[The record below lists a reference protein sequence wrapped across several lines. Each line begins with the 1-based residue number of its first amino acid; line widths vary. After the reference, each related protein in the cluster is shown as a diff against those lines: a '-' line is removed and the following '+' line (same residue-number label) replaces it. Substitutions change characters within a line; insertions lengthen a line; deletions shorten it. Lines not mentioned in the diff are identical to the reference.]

1 MSTPGRDD
9 LTAALRGLVDSL
21 ELTAAEVARRTGMSE
36 ATVGRYIGRI
46 ATTSLPKLPQVRR
59 MVDALGMAHTPEGR
73 EAVQLAE
80 DLNAANARVVLL
92 RSGSATSQRRF
103 QEIEAGYGHIC
114 TFGALI
120 VPGLLQTEAY
130 MRVVFASGGQG
141 PEQIDGNVAGRLARQ
156 ERLHDPGCRFT
167 LVVTE
172 GALRWQAASADVM
185 AKQLVHLAET
195 AGRETGGRVQVGVIP
210 WTSAVDL
217 FPRSSF
223 DLYDDQRAVIVGTDF
238 GTAYLDKPGDVDV
251 YVRQF
256 ARLSELAVF
265 NADAVP
271 VFERIA
277 EDYRR
282 G

>member
-21 ELTAAEVARRTGMSE
+21 KLSAAEVSRRTGMSE
-36 ATVGRYIGRI
+36 ATVGRYIGSI
-46 ATTSLPKLPQVRR
+46 QTSSLPKLSQVRK

-103 QEIEAGYGHIC
+103 QEIESGYTHIA

-130 MRVVFASGGQG
+130 MRVVFAAGGQS
-141 PEQIDGNVAGRLARQ
+141 PEVVDRNVAGRLARQ
-156 ERLHDPGCRFT
+156 ERLNDPGCRFT
-167 LVVTE
+167 LLVAE
-172 GALRWQAASADVM
+172 GALRWQAESVTVM
-185 AKQLVHLAET
+185 ADQMDRLAEV
-195 AGRETGGRVQVGVIP
+195 AGRDTGGRVRVGVIP
-210 WTSAVDL
+210 WTAAVDL

-223 DLYDDQRAVIVGTDF
+223 DLYDDERAVIVGTDF
-238 GTAYLDKPGDVDV
+238 GTAYLDKPRDVEV

-256 ARLSELAVF
+256 RRLSELALF
-265 NADAVP
+265 GDDARR
-271 VFERIA
+271 VFERVA
-277 EDYRR
+277 QEYR